1 MKEAEI
7 RDLVRRMFIEVLGVK
22 EEDFSF
28 EKVGEDIDEWDSL
41 SHMTLVSELENDL
54 GISMEIEEISEMD
67 SVENVV
73 KVLKRKVGS

>member
-1 MKEAEI
+1 
-7 RDLVRRMFIEVLGVK
+7 
-22 EEDFSF
+22 
-28 EKVGEDIDEWDSL
+28 
-41 SHMTLVSELENDL
+41 MTLVSELENDL